1 ISCSGRTAL
10 DDPKHVVFKKFSRDK
25 SVSTE
30 SLRDFVDHC
39 DFVDP
44 VDGVVV
50 IDHEQIK
57 GKRVHIML
65 SCSFRYGRADLDL
78 VGMPA
83 DSYRRDL
90 FLCTRQVYPPL
101 QDRERSVHTKMQEK
115 LLNKLGNDAYP
126 FFFEFPDN
134 LPCSVD
140 LKPGPKDVTNHCA
153 VEFEVK
159 AFCSEG
165 QDEKALKGSSVRL
178 AIRKIQYAPEKKGPP
193 PCGETTCEFAMS
205 DKPLQ
210 VKVTL
215 DKETYYHSEPINI
228 SVDITNSTNKDV
240 NEISVAVEQITNVVL
255 YSNDKYMKPVAS
267 EEAGDNVP
275 AGTSFKKVYTLLPL
289 LSNNREKRGI
299 ALDGKLKHEDT
310 NLAST
315 TIIKDEVLK
324 EVLGMLVSYRVAVRL
339 MVGGEVA
346 VEVPF
351 RLMHP
356 KPDPGKLRNSESPH
370 VNLFSINSTSLCR
383 YSRVFRPSQ
392 PRERWVESFHV
403 TQWHL
408 TA

>member
-1 ISCSGRTAL
+1 VSTS
-10 DDPKHVVFKKFSRDK
+10 PKHVVFKKFSRDK
-25 SVSTE
+25 SVGVYMAR
-30 SLRDFVDHC
+30 RDFVDHC

-315 TIIKDEVLK
+315 TMYVINTDFL
-324 EVLGMLVSYRVAVRL
+324 LP
-339 MVGGEVA
+339 EVA

>member
-1 ISCSGRTAL
+1 MS
-10 DDPKHVVFKKFSRDK
+10 PKHVVFKKFSRDK
-25 SVSTE
+25 SVGVYMAR
-30 SLRDFVDHC
+30 RDFVDHC

-315 TIIKDEVLK
+315 TMYVINTDFL
-324 EVLGMLVSYRVAVRL
+324 LP
-339 MVGGEVA
+339 EVA